1 MKYARAG
8 HRFADHASP
17 HAFTR
22 EEPIMYPYRRFACVS
37 LGVALIALG
46 GCTGYVKKADFDS
59 AVSELRANDQ
69 KQQQEINDLT
79 QQMQQRF
86 AAYDARIAQMGARV
100 RVDAISHFA
109 FNDATLRDEDKPLLD
124 DFARTVSTHYPQAM
138 VTVEGF
144 ADAAG
149 SRSYN
154 VRLGHARAEAVRD
167 YLVKSGGLA
176 ADHVCAVS
184 YGKAGNRQV
193 LQGKWGDGAEPNRRV
208 TLVVDFAGSPTAP

>member
-1 MKYARAG
+1 MR
-8 HRFADHASP
+8 SC
-17 HAFTR
+17 
-22 EEPIMYPYRRFACVS
+22 RRFAYVS

-69 KQQQEINDLT
+69 KQQQQIDDLA

-86 AAYDARIAQMGARV
+86 AAYDARIAQMGGRV

-109 FNDATLRDEDKPLLD
+109 FNDATVREEDKPLLD
-124 DFARTVSTHYPQAM
+124 DFAKIVSAHYPQAM

-149 SRSYN
+149 GRSYN
-154 VRLGHARAEAVRD
+154 LRLGHARAEAVRD
-167 YLVKSGGLA
+167 YLVKNGGLA
-176 ADHVCAVS
+176 ADNARTVS
-184 YGKAGNRQV
+184 YGKAENRQV
-193 LQGKWGDGAEPNRRV
+193 LKGKWGDGGEPNRRV
-208 TLVVDFAGSPTAP
+208 TLVVDFAGTPAAP

>member
-1 MKYARAG
+1 
-8 HRFADHASP
+8 
-17 HAFTR
+17 
-22 EEPIMYPYRRFACVS
+22 MYSYRRFACAS
-37 LGVALIALG
+37 FGVAFIALG

-59 AVSELRANDQ
+59 TVSELRANDQ
-69 KQQQEINDLT
+69 KQQQEIDNLS

-86 AAYDARIAQMGARV
+86 AEYDAKIAQMGGRV

-124 DFARTVSTHYPQAM
+124 DFAKIVSAHYPQAM

-154 VRLGHARAEAVRD
+154 VKLGHARAAAVRD

-176 ADHVCAVS
+176 ADNVRTVS
-184 YGKAGNRQV
+184 YGKAENRQV
-193 LQGKWGDGAEPNRRV
+193 LKGKWGDGAEPNRRV
-208 TLVVDFAGSPTAP
+208 TLVVDFTGSSAAP

>member
-1 MKYARAG
+1 
-8 HRFADHASP
+8 
-17 HAFTR
+17 
-22 EEPIMYPYRRFACVS
+22 MYSYRRFAYVS
-37 LGVALIALG
+37 LGVAFIALS

-59 AVSELRANDQ
+59 TVSELRANDQ
-69 KQQQEINDLT
+69 KQQQEIDNLS

-86 AAYDARIAQMGARV
+86 AAYDAKIAQMDGRV

-124 DFARTVSTHYPQAM
+124 DFAKIVSAHYPQAL

-154 VRLGHARAEAVRD
+154 ARLGHARAEAVRN
-167 YLVKSGGLA
+167 YLVKNGGLA
-176 ADHVCAVS
+176 ADKIRAVS
-184 YGKAGNRQV
+184 YGKAESRQV
-193 LQGKWGDGAEPNRRV
+193 LKGKWGEGAESNRRV
-208 TLVVDFAGSPTAP
+208 TLVVDFAGSPAAP

>member
-1 MKYARAG
+1 MRQ
-8 HRFADHASP
+8 S
-17 HAFTR
+17 HAFIKEKPT
-22 EEPIMYPYRRFACVS
+22 MYSYRRFAYAA

-69 KQQQEINDLT
+69 KQQQEIDDLT

-86 AAYDARIAQMGARV
+86 AAYDAKIAQMGGRV

-109 FNDATLRDEDKPLLD
+109 FNDATVREEDKPLLD
-124 DFARTVSTHYPQAM
+124 DFAKIVSAHYPQAM

-149 SRSYN
+149 GKSYN
-154 VRLGHARAEAVRD
+154 LRLGHARAEAVRD

-176 ADHVCAVS
+176 ADNVRTVS
-184 YGKAGNRQV
+184 YGKAENRQV
-193 LQGKWGDGAEPNRRV
+193 LKGKWGDGAEPNRRV
-208 TLVVDFAGSPTAP
+208 MLVVDFAGSPAAP

>member
-1 MKYARAG
+1 
-8 HRFADHASP
+8 
-17 HAFTR
+17 
-22 EEPIMYPYRRFACVS
+22 MYSYRRMAYTS
-37 LGVALIALG
+37 LGVALIALS

-69 KQQQEINDLT
+69 KQQQEIDNIS

-86 AAYDARIAQMGARV
+86 AAYDARIAQMGGRV
-100 RVDAISHFA
+100 RVDAISRFA

-124 DFARTVSTHYPQAM
+124 DFAKIVSTHYPQAV

-149 SRSYN
+149 GRRYN

-167 YLVKSGGLA
+167 YLVKNGGLA
-176 ADHVCAVS
+176 ADKVRTVS
-184 YGKAGNRQV
+184 YGRAENRQV
-193 LQGKWGDGAEPNRRV
+193 LKGKWGDGAEPNRRV